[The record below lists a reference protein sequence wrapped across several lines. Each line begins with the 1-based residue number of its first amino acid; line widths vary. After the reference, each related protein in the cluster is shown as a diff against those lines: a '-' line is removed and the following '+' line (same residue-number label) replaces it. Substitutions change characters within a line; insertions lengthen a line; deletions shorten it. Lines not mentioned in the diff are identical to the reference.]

1 MGIGNSANGFK
12 PRGALLECFIDFP
25 RFSDD
30 FEVLVA
36 EGYVK
41 VTSPETCEW
50 TKSKVSLAEYF
61 KWAGYDAGRDSA
73 HLIHILSANGPKG
86 RMIPRG

>member
-1 MGIGNSANGFK
+1 MDNSANGFK

-25 RFSDD
+25 QFRDD
-30 FEVLVA
+30 FEVLIV

-41 VTSPETCEW
+41 ATGSETCEW
-50 TKSKVSLAEYF
+50 IKSKTSLAQYF

-73 HLIHILSANGPKG
+73 YLIHILSANGPKG
-86 RMIPRG
+86 RMTPSG